1 MNRAV
6 GTLSF
11 CRQLSS
17 CGRVSGLGRG
27 LGLRFLLPKWK
38 KQRWSELGRRRFGLF
53 VSAELSSSLSVDIG
67 LDSQV
72 NFSLSLSDFVSV
84 CRVFELSFLVLNLLI
99 GSEF

>member
-17 CGRVSGLGRG
+17 CGRVPGPG
-27 LGLRFLLPKWK
+27 LGLRFLMPKLK

-72 NFSLSLSDFVSV
+72 NLISLFFFWCVG
-84 CRVFELSFLVLNLLI
+84 FLNCLMIVLNL
-99 GSEF
+99 